1 MNPDQVKDVLNLI
14 KLKEDLLHGGI
25 QEDIQKSN
33 DSKTQVNQGNTQV
46 SEFYK
51 QFLEKKYKG
60 KQINSPQESFM
71 SGDSSNLSV
80 EIIPMRKR
88 IYQIATEVTT
98 PENERADED
107 KRYTLQIPDGR
118 SKIEV

>member
-33 DSKTQVNQGNTQV
+33 GSKTQVNQGNTQV

-60 KQINSPQESFM
+60 KHMNSP
-71 SGDSSNLSV
+71 
-80 EIIPMRKR
+80 
-88 IYQIATEVTT
+88 
-98 PENERADED
+98 
-107 KRYTLQIPDGR
+107 
-118 SKIEV
+118 